1 MPEVNRSVIVAHSP
15 RQMFALIDAVEDYP
29 QFLPWCAA
37 ATVIHRDATVTRATL
52 QIKYHGI
59 KQSFT
64 TENAKRA
71 PEEMQIKLV
80 EGPFRSFEGAWRF
93 TALGERGCKIEFR
106 LRYEFSSKLLQK
118 LIGPVFDYIANT
130 LLEAFVKRVD
140 QTAKGSETGD

>member
-1 MPEVNRSVIVAHSP
+1 VPEVNRSVIVAHSP